1 MSRRFQFSLR
11 ALLVLMLC
19 VACYFAGI
27 QFERERKRREA
38 ARIPSAPEFK
48 LSREAAALKYAG
60 ADKGDRSNC

>member
-11 ALLVLMLC
+11 ALLVLMLAF
-19 VACYFAGI
+19 ACFFGGI

-48 LSREAAALKYAG
+48 LSREAAAAKYAKKL
-60 ADKGDRSNC
+60 AKDRQ